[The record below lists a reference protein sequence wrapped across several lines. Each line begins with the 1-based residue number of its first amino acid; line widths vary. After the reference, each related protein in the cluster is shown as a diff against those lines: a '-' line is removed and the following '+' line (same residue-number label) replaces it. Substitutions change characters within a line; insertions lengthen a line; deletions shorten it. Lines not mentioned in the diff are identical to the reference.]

1 MKRISLVLV
10 LLVACQSGSDPT
22 TTVTTAA
29 VTTTAPATTALVT
42 TGGSNSGE
50 GVTVSVSDF
59 SFGPS
64 SVTIKVGES
73 VTWTLAEGAH
83 TTTSGVAPDQDGL
96 WNQALTAD
104 APFTFTFEEAG
115 TFPYFCRFHADFMSG
130 AVTVEP

>member
-1 MKRISLVLV
+1 MKRISLLLV
-10 LLVACQSGSDPT
+10 LLVACSTDLDLT
-22 TTVTTAA
+22 TTVTNEA
-29 VTTTAPATTALVT
+29 VTTTAPATTVPAT
-42 TGGSNSGE
+42 TGGSTSGD
-50 GVTVSVSDF
+50 GVTVSASDF

-64 SVTIKVGES
+64 TVTIKVGET

-104 APFTFTFEEAG
+104 SSFTFTFDEAG

-130 AVTVEP
+130 VVTVEP